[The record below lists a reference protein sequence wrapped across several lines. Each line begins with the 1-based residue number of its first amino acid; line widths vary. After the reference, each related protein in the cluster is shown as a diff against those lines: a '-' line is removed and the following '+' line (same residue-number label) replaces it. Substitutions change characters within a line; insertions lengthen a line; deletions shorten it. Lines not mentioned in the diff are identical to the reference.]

1 MGWRFRQLVR
11 VPHSLATFPR
21 GSLFAWDS
29 AFSRLSDTDWGAQAG
44 FDQSRTFA
52 GFGFT
57 RDPDANGGI
66 KFGYLNETIDVRA
79 GMLEP
84 TASRRSNS
92 ISEVGPDRGCG
103 N

>member
-1 MGWRFRQLVR
+1 
-11 VPHSLATFPR
+11 
-21 GSLFAWDS
+21 LFAWDE
-29 AFSRLSDTDWGAQAG
+29 AFSRLNDTDWGAQAG

-52 GFGFT
+52 GFDFT
-57 RDPDANGGI
+57 RDPDANGGLE
-66 KFGYLNETIDVRA
+66 FGDLNETIDVRA
-79 GMLEP
+79 GMIEP